1 MEQLYIDI
9 NECSIA
15 ECLHMYYKV
24 PLTSSNI
31 LTGQVA
37 RTLSEIIFMGVVEG
51 KADKMRE
58 ELAKMIIR
66 LKAKGTE
73 AQQIYECILTY
84 FAQEVRECFYT
95 DLTLLNNICQF
106 IGVLVYQNKLSF
118 LSVVKQFSQRFSF
131 SDRMLLYQIIV

>member
-1 MEQLYIDI
+1 
-9 NECSIA
+9 
-15 ECLHMYYKV
+15 MYYKV